1 MKTEKTYKELE
12 EAFNYS
18 LDFLS
23 NQIDCLD
30 IKEYDRRYLR
40 YLIVNSLKALK
51 ALKEYKQGASGAL
64 LFYMQKARLEKFEF
78 LRLL

>member
-51 ALKEYKQGASGAL
+51 ALKEYK
-64 LFYMQKARLEKFEF
+64 
-78 LRLL
+78 